1 MFVLQVRNDYLCAN
15 HAALDQDV
23 AVQLCCLEIRYFFKD
38 MQQIALDKKSN
49 LEYLEREVLYIQKKK
64 KKKNPQQFYN
74 NFLTVLK
81 YRHVVASQ
89 VGLHKFLPRSVL
101 NGMKPKALRKLIQQH
116 FKKVAVLSELEC
128 MFKFFD
134 LLRAHYRFDQERFIC
149 ALGVRFNFQI
159 DSINSFQLLF

>member
-1 MFVLQVRNDYLCAN
+1 MQVRNDYLCAN

-64 KKKNPQQFYN
+64 KKKRNPQEFYN

-81 YRHVVASQ
+81 YRHECRFTGRAAQVFTTIRVEWNETKGVAQ
-89 VGLHKFLPRSVL
+89 ANTTTL
-101 NGMKPKALRKLIQQH
+101 
-116 FKKVAVLSELEC
+116 
-128 MFKFFD
+128 
-134 LLRAHYRFDQERFIC
+134 
-149 ALGVRFNFQI
+149 
-159 DSINSFQLLF
+159 